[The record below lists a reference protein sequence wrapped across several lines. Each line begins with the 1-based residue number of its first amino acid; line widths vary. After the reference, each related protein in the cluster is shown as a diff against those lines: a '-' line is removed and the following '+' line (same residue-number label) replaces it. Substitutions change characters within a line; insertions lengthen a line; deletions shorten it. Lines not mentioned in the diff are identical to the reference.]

1 MGLGFYIQNMAA
13 KQWQSGKDKAVSQ
26 AKSAQA
32 AKARGAKKA
41 SKKWGKVKVA
51 DKLNNEVFLEQK
63 KYDKI
68 FTEAP
73 KILCITRGVICE
85 KFKVNG
91 SLARSFI
98 RELAA
103 KGEIKRVGDSHS
115 KFDLWSGSKAK
126 SALQKE
132 AEELAVAKEKEEKQ
146 NKQKK

>member
-1 MGLGFYIQNMAA
+1 MG
-13 KQWQSGKDKAVSQ
+13 GKDKAVS
-26 AKSAQA
+26 ASKSAQA
-32 AKARGAKKA
+32 SKARGAKK
-41 SKKWGKVKVA
+41 SVKKWGKVKAV

-73 KILCITRGVICE
+73 KILCITRAVIRE

-91 SLARSFI
+91 SLARSLI

-103 KGEIKRVGDSHS
+103 KGDIKRVGDSHA
-115 KFDLWSGSKAK
+115 KFDLYSGAKAK

-132 AEELAVAKEKEEKQ
+132 AEELAAAKEKEA
-146 NKQKK
+146 KQKK